1 MSEKTGTPPLKK
13 FTGTLS
19 KGSLV
24 RRVLWVSMMVFALPL
39 LFFFSMV
46 FRFNYQQALDSA
58 VLRLQDL
65 QQDRV
70 EMLSDETRG
79 ILLGLRVIED
89 LLGLGDHTTNPSSQE
104 LSQTLTQ
111 LADLSPL
118 PVALTYISTQ
128 GETRGVC
135 IASSHSSTVGRNFS
149 SYPFFKTTLED
160 GEGAWLHL
168 EEDSG
173 KVFYD
178 VAQRIE
184 APGGHPTSGMLMAT
198 FPADY
203 LVKKLTIAEQDA
215 YRVDFS
221 LLRADHT
228 ILATSLP
235 HLLLHKFHREEGD
248 QEKLSTTNDTRTFRV
263 VEKIENAFV
272 VAVDDKEYLAIQS
285 SIPATSLFL
294 LLAADKQAVFAEVY
308 SNFYRHLILALCLFV
323 AGSFATWL
331 ITQRMAK
338 PFNHL
343 VVTMNKVQEG
353 QLQTRYCSDRYG
365 FELNTLG
372 LTFNH
377 TLDSLLLQTE
387 KAEQER
393 VQKETYLQELQ
404 IGHDIQLSILPQT
417 MPKFA
422 GVEVATRYLP
432 AKQVGGDFYDL
443 FIQKQEGKERLVC
456 TVGDTSGKGISA
468 CLYSL
473 GIRSILRSYGHEPFS
488 PSKIAI
494 LANNLFCEDTGDG
507 GMFVT
512 TFLGILDEGGK
523 TFSYF
528 SAGHNPAYL
537 RRKDGRLEE
546 LSTQGIAMGVI
557 SLSKQEEKT
566 LSLVSGDLIVIYSD
580 GVTESH
586 NAQQELYGTLRLEK
600 LLQSTHGT
608 AEEIADAVIA
618 SVKAFEN
625 EAPQHDDITLMVL
638 KVL

>member
-1 MSEKTGTPPLKK
+1 MSEKTLPLDRLS
-13 FTGTLS
+13 GTLS

-70 EMLSDETRG
+70 EMLTDETRG
-79 ILLGLRVIED
+79 ILLGLRIIED
-89 LLGLGDHTTNPSSQE
+89 LLGLDNPPMTPSSPE
-104 LSQTLTQ
+104 LSKTLTK

-118 PVALTYISTQ
+118 PVALTYISTE
-128 GETRGVC
+128 GPTLGVC
-135 IASSHSSTVGRNFS
+135 IASSHSAAVGKNFS
-149 SYPFFKTTLED
+149 SFPFFQTTIEE
-160 GEGAWLHL
+160 GEGAWLHI
-168 EEDSG
+168 EDESK

-178 VAQRIE
+178 VAQRME
-184 APGGHPTSGMLMAT
+184 TPQGQAASGILMAT
-198 FPADY
+198 FPAEY
-203 LVKKLTIAEQDA
+203 LVKKLTIAQQGA

-235 HLLLHKFHREEGD
+235 HLLLHRFHREEDHPGS
-248 QEKLSTTNDTRTFRV
+248 LTTTNDTRTFRLV
-263 VEKIENAFV
+263 KTIENAFI
-272 VAVDDKEYLAIQS
+272 VAVEDKEYLAIQS
-285 SIPATSLFL
+285 KIPSTSLFL
-294 LLAADKQAVFAEVY
+294 LLAADKEDVFAEVY
-308 SNFYRHLILALCLFV
+308 SNFYRHLTWALCLFV

-353 QLQTRYCSDRYG
+353 QLQTRYEADRYG

-377 TLDSLLLQTE
+377 TLDSLLMQTE

-443 FIQKQEGKERLVC
+443 FIQKDGDKNHLVC

-488 PSKIAI
+488 PSKIAV

-512 TFLGILDEGGK
+512 TFLGILGEGGK

-537 RRKDGRLEE
+537 KRENGSLEE
-546 LSTQGIAMGVI
+546 LTTQGIAMGVI
-557 SLSKQEEKT
+557 PLAQQEEKT
-566 LSLVSGDLIVIYSD
+566 LSLASGDVVVIYSD

-586 NAQQELYGTLRLEK
+586 NAQRELYGTRRLEL
-600 LLQSTHGT
+600 LLQSTEGT
-608 AEEIADAVIA
+608 AEELADAILA

-625 EAPQHDDITLMVL
+625 DAPQHDDITLMVL
-638 KVL
+638 KIL